1 MYSGFKNQGLRIP
14 QAKLSRIPESGFPYQ
29 ERRLAPFL
37 HVWSILASFV
47 TNDWLNPPTL
57 PAHLILNTKRYLLA
71 LGSWG
76 EFIKFNDSWIKTLVR
91 TLKGKPVDHRRA
103 SRTTACFTNAGIKT
117 RCGHWLHPNRRWI
130 VDFDMFASMAQR
142 CKHLYISRT
151 LELSFERN
159 GLAAMVVLGCVGNID
174 LSSLKYIRLNTV
186 RAKEV
191 KSILITLK

>member
-1 MYSGFKNQGLRIP
+1 MSDRFCPSQNG
-14 QAKLSRIPESGFPYQ
+14 
-29 ERRLAPFL
+29 
-37 HVWSILASFV
+37 SFV

-57 PAHLILNTKRYLLA
+57 PAYLILDTKRYLLA

-91 TLKGKPVDHRRA
+91 TLKGKPVDHRRT

-117 RCGHWLHPNRRWI
+117 RCGHWLHPNRRWV

-159 GLAAMVVLGCVGNID
+159 GLAAVVVLGCVGNID
-174 LSSLKYIRLNTV
+174 LPSLKYIRLNTV
-186 RAKEV
+186 HAKEV
-191 KSILITLK
+191 KSILIALK